1 MTVDPSKIVG
11 QSGDVEVIEIYKT
24 ESFIDLFWPN
34 GKLINTELSEK
45 SELPPKEFL
54 TVPLGQTKNVFEV
67 RFAAK
72 EPGDHRAVVHIY
84 TNQGILVRLPL
95 YYHVTPDLIRFDP
108 PIVDFGFVPFRFDM
122 ITIEVYAKV
131 RTQGS
136 EPLSM

>member
-54 TVPLGQTKNVFEV
+54 TVP
-67 RFAAK
+67 
-72 EPGDHRAVVHIY
+72 
-84 TNQGILVRLPL
+84 
-95 YYHVTPDLIRFDP
+95 
-108 PIVDFGFVPFRFDM
+108 
-122 ITIEVYAKV
+122 
-131 RTQGS
+131 
-136 EPLSM
+136 